1 MFLGGSKR
9 AMVNLFEADPVANLL
24 DKLYLPNWTATE
36 LSFGSQWGL
45 EVPDQTVSMYVF
57 LEGGGW
63 IVPQTPASDP
73 IRVRAGDHVITTRG
87 VAHLCLRELSSPHEP
102 VNERIADPTFV
113 PPGAVHGRTAFLY
126 GQFKIDSV
134 SQNPL
139 DIGLPDIV
147 HLNHRRDRSLQS
159 TLPLLELISK
169 AKQEA
174 MPGWQ
179 VTIRRMAE
187 IVLLQT
193 VAAELAQRV
202 LESNANTAS
211 GAFRVMRAATDVV
224 VGPILKEIVTRPE
237 DPWSVPQMAKMACVS
252 RSAFSERFRNLV
264 GRPPLQYLTDIRMQK
279 ACRLLRESKTD
290 VSDITSLVGYESPS
304 SFSNAFR
311 RWSGLSPV
319 EYRRGQALAMSNVP
333 ESSQPVGSV

>member
-1 MFLGGSKR
+1 MSQGVGLG
-9 AMVNLFEADPVANLL
+9 AMVNLFQADPVANLL

-45 EVPDQTVSMYVF
+45 EVPGQTVSMYVF

-63 IVPQTPASDP
+63 IVPQIPGSKP
-73 IRVRAGDHVITTRG
+73 LRIRAGDHVITTRA
-87 VAHLCLRELSSPHEP
+87 VPHLCLRDLGSPYEP
-102 VNERIADPTFV
+102 IEERIADPTFV
-113 PPGAVHGRTAFLY
+113 PAGSMIGRTSLVY

-147 HLNHRRDRSLQS
+147 HLNHRRDRVLEGS
-159 TLPLLELISK
+159 LPLLDLICK
-169 AKQEA
+169 AKHDA
-174 MPGWQ
+174 LPGWQ
-179 VTIRRMAE
+179 VTVRRMAE

-193 VAAELAQRV
+193 VAAELSQRV
-202 LESNANTAS
+202 HESNASTAS

-224 VGPILKEIVTRPE
+224 VGPILKEIVMRPE
-237 DPWSVPQMAKMACVS
+237 DSWSVPQMAKMASVS

-319 EYRRGQALAMSNVP
+319 EYRRGKAVTP
-333 ESSQPVGSV
+333 SSPH